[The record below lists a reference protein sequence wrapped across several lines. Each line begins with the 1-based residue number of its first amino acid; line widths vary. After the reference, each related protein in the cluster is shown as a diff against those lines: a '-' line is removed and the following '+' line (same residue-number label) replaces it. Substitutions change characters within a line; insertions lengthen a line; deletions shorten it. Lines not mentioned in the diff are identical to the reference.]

1 MIRKHNTAPRRAE
14 KKIHEMFTLQRLNKS
29 SEQQLNSNNQ
39 LEFQNICNIY
49 TNQTAMRNTEMLV

>member
-1 MIRKHNTAPRRAE
+1 
-14 KKIHEMFTLQRLNKS
+14 MFTLQRINKS

-49 TNQTAMRNTEMLV
+49 TNQTAMRNTEMLVWNI